1 MEKTV
6 TKKEVRNLLG
16 PKIPSQTNKVVET
29 LDRHSLPWVEACR
42 FVVLSSFGADGHIDV
57 TPKGD
62 CNGVVKVIDSKTLLV
77 PDRKGNRR
85 ADTLFNVIETG
96 KLGAMFLAPGRSE
109 VLRISG
115 DAYVTKSTALLERCE
130 ARGVTPQLG
139 IIIKIKRLFF
149 HCGKAVIRSQL
160 WESSERTRY
169 AKLPTYAQALKD
181 HANLPEDL
189 SVIQEDLAVLETEHL
204 Y

>member
-1 MEKTV
+1 MGETV
-6 TKKEVRNLLG
+6 TKEEVRDLLG
-16 PKIPSQTNKVVET
+16 PKIPSQTNKVVEA

-42 FVVLSSFGADGHIDV
+42 FVVLSSFGADGHVDV
-57 TPKGD
+57 APKGD
-62 CNGVVKVIDSKTLLV
+62 CNGVVKVLDSKTLLV

-85 ADTLFNVIETG
+85 ADTLFNIIETG

-115 DAYVTKSTALLERCE
+115 DAYVTTSSELLESCE
-130 ARGVTPQLG
+130 AKGVTPLLG
-139 IIIKIKRLFF
+139 IVIKINRLFF

-160 WESSERTRY
+160 WDASEKKKY
-169 AKLPTYAQALKD
+169 AKLPTYAHALKD

-189 SVIQEDLAVLETEHL
+189 SVIQEDLNTLETEHL